1 MPRLVAILSLLL
13 GFVAPAQSLPAV
25 RERIERRVVL
35 SGDSSEPVPEVRIAA
50 GATTLLRFDAL
61 LQRDAIEVEG
71 RERFHL
77 LEVGERILVLEPAM
91 NLGPGERLRL
101 RVRYADDAA
110 PAQGVFALVSHASE
124 VDARVDVFRKRDSVE
139 VLRAELADARA
150 QLTAQE
156 VELRALQ
163 ARCEASGPAGLVTAG
178 VLDADG
184 VRGGRIRW
192 EKTLKSDGSLDC
204 VRGEALHS
212 ASWSVVS
219 FVIRNKGPAPW
230 TGSTAKLRNISRG
243 ERVEV
248 VAFRAQP
255 QVIAPGETGH
265 IIIEVAAL
273 AERTGEK
280 FSVELGDDAERGRRL
295 SFTLTFDRGSP

>member
-13 GFVAPAQSLPAV
+13 GFAAPAQSLPAV

-35 SGDSSEPVPEVRIAA
+35 SGDSSAQVPEVRIAA
-50 GATTLLRFDAL
+50 GAATLLRFDAL

-77 LEVGERILVLEPAM
+77 VEVGERILVLEPAM
-91 NLGPGERLRL
+91 DLGPGERLML

-124 VDARVDVFRKRDSVE
+124 VDARVNVFRKRDSVE
-139 VLRAELADARA
+139 VLRAELADVRA

-163 ARCEASGPAGLVTAG
+163 ARCQASGPAGLVMAG
-178 VLDADG
+178 SLRAEG
-184 VRGGRIRW
+184 VRGGRIKW
-192 EKTLKSDGSLDC
+192 ETTLKSDGSLDC

-219 FVIRNKGPAPW
+219 FFVRNKGPAPW
-230 TGSTAKLRNISRG
+230 KASTAKLRSLARG

-248 VAFRAQP
+248 VAVRTQP
-255 QVIAPGETGH
+255 QVIAPGETGR
-265 IIIEVAAL
+265 IIIEVAAIE
-273 AERTGEK
+273 ERAGEK
-280 FSVELGDDAERGRRL
+280 FSVELGDDAESGRRL
-295 SFTLTFDRGSP
+295 SCTMTFDGRSP